1 MKKIISMLTLTIILV
16 FTTGVTAFADNYGII
31 PETRQLP
38 RLVDS
43 SNLLSSSE
51 QTDLMKKLDEISE
64 RQKFDV
70 AIVTVDSL
78 DGKTTEAYADDFY
91 SYNGY
96 GQGVNK
102 DGVLLLVSKQAD
114 SRGSYR
120 HISAHGFGITAF
132 TDDGLQWIISQI
144 KPSMLDDDYVKA
156 FNDFA
161 EYADDYVTEAKNGKP
176 YDYNHK
182 PRGPLQ
188 PFKKIGI
195 SLLVGVVIGF
205 IGVSIMKSKLKSV
218 HKNDKAA
225 NYVQNGS
232 MLINQS
238 NDIYLYRTVN
248 RRRRESSNTSNRGG
262 HGGSSTH
269 TSSSGSSHGGVSF

>member
-16 FTTGVTAFADNYGII
+16 FTTGVTAFADNYGTI

-51 QTDLMKKLDEISE
+51 QSDLEKKLDEISE

-91 SYNGY
+91 DYNGY
-96 GQGVNK
+96 GQGENR
-102 DGVLLLVSKQAD
+102 DGVLLIVSKQAD

-120 HISAHGFGITAF
+120 HISTHGFGITAF
-132 TDDGLQWIISQI
+132 TDDGLQWIVSQI
-144 KPSMLDDDYVKA
+144 KPSMLDDDYIKA

-182 PRGPLQ
+182 HRGPFK
-188 PFKKIGI
+188 PFTKIGVSI
-195 SLLVGVVIGF
+195 IFGVIIGF
-205 IGVSIMKSKLKSV
+205 IGVTIMKSKLKSV

-225 NYVQNGS
+225 NYVRNGS
-232 MLINQS
+232 MQVTQS

-248 RRRRESSNTSNRGG
+248 RRRRESSNSGG
-262 HGGSSTH
+262 HGGGSSTH

>member
-51 QTDLMKKLDEISE
+51 QTDLVKKLDEISE

-91 SYNGY
+91 DYNGY

-102 DGVLLLVSKQAD
+102 DGVLLLVSKEMDIQ
-114 SRGSYR
+114 GSYR
-120 HISAHGFGITAF
+120 HITTTGYGKTAF
-132 TDDGLQWIISQI
+132 TDDGLQW
-144 KPSMLDDDYVKA
+144 
-156 FNDFA
+156 
-161 EYADDYVTEAKNGKP
+161 
-176 YDYNHK
+176 
-182 PRGPLQ
+182 
-188 PFKKIGI
+188 I

-248 RRRRESSNTSNRGG
+248 RRRRESSNSGG

>member
-16 FTTGVTAFADNYGII
+16 FTTGVTAFADSYGII

-78 DGKTTEAYADDFY
+78 DGKSPQDYADDFY
-91 SYNGY
+91 DYNGF

-102 DGVLLLVSKQAD
+102 DGVLLLICLNTRDWYIST
-114 SRGSYR
+114 RGY
-120 HISAHGFGITAF
+120 GITAI
-132 TDDGLQWIISQI
+132 TDYGRERMSDSFVPELTDGNY
-144 KPSMLDDDYVKA
+144 DKA
-156 FNDFA
+156 FDIYA
-161 EYADDYVTEAKNGKP
+161 ELCDDYVTEAKSGTP

-182 PRGPLQ
+182 PKGPLQ

-205 IGVSIMKSKLKSV
+205 ISVTIMKSNLKSV

-238 NDIYLYRTVN
+238 NDIYLYRTVT
-248 RRRRESSNTSNRGG
+248 RRRRESSSSG
-262 HGGSSTH
+262 HGGSRTH
-269 TSSSGSSHGGVSF
+269 TSSSGASHGGGGGKF

>member
-51 QTDLMKKLDEISE
+51 QTDLVKKLDEISE

-78 DGKTTEAYADDFY
+78 DSKTTEAYTDDFY

-96 GQGVNK
+96 GQGENK

-114 SRGSYR
+114 ISGSYR
-120 HISAHGFGITAF
+120 HISTHGFGTTAF
-132 TDDGLQWIISQI
+132 TNDGLQWIISQI
-144 KPSMLDDDYVKA
+144 KPSILDDDYEKA

-225 NYVQNGS
+225 NYVRNGS
-232 MLINQS
+232 MQVTQS

-248 RRRRESSNTSNRGG
+248 RRRRESSNSGS

-269 TSSSGSSHGGVSF
+269 KSSSGSTFGGASF